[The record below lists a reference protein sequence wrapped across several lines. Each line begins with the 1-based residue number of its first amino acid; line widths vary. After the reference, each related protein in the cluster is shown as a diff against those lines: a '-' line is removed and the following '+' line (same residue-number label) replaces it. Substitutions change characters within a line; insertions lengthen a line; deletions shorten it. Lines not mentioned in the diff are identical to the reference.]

1 MSSWNMKLWNVLVQ
15 LRLAQHSFA
24 TQYTNGVAL
33 RQMARRSVEWYSE
46 HAYGVALRETA

>member
-1 MSSWNMKLWNVLVQ
+1 MKLWNVLVQ
-15 LRLAQHSFA
+15 LRLLAQHSFA